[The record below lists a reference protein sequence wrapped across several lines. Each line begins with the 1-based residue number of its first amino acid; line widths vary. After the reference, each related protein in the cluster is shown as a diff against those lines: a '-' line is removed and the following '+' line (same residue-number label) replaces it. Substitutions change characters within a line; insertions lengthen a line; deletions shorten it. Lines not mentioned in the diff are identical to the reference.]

1 MENRNSNGSNIQK
14 KSWISNFII
23 AFSEWS
29 LRWVPDSMVFVL
41 GLTVVIYVMAWLLT
55 PHGPVDLVNDWVKGF
70 WVLLTF
76 SMQMCVLMITGFT
89 VADSKLVRKGITWLV
104 SLPKTR
110 ESCIVMYSLI
120 LGVLWWMHW
129 GIGMMTSIIMGRE
142 LAIAKRGLG
151 IDYRLIAAISYVA
164 IICTNGPSMAAQL
177 LVATPGHFME
187 KIVGVIPI
195 SQTTFDV
202 HLLAT
207 NFILIISL
215 PILLLLIAPK
225 KDDAREISEE
235 LVAELSKKPEEKSS
249 HELTPADRWDR
260 SAVLP
265 WVVGLAGLFWIGQF
279 LITKGI
285 GKLDLN
291 VLNFIFF
298 ILGLILQGSAY
309 NFISSV
315 QRGVGTVSGVII
327 QFPLYAGIFGIIMN
341 SGLAGIIAKW
351 FVAIST
357 AHTFPWIVFVYSSI
371 LNFFVPS
378 GGSKF
383 VIEAPYI
390 LPAAKE
396 LGANIPYVINAYT
409 FGDELTNLIQ
419 PFWALPILGAYK
431 LKFQDILPYGFIVMI
446 WMFIVVTIALL
457 YFPAWF

>member
-1 MENRNSNGSNIQK
+1 MANPSTSQTNQG
-14 KSWISNFII
+14 KSWVSNFII
-23 AFSEWS
+23 SFSEWS

-41 GLTVVIYVMAWLLT
+41 GLSVAIYVMAWALT
-55 PHGPVDLVNDWVKGF
+55 PHGPVELVNDWVKGF

-76 SMQMCVLMITGFT
+76 SMQMCILMITGFT
-89 VADSKLVRKGITWLV
+89 VADSKLIRRGISWMV
-104 SLPKTR
+104 SLPQTR
-110 ESCIVMYSLI
+110 EACIVMYSLI

-151 IDYRLIAAISYVA
+151 LDYRLLAAISYVA

-187 KIVGVIPI
+187 KVVGVIPI
-195 SQTTFDV
+195 SQTTFDI
-202 HLLAT
+202 HLLVT
-207 NFILIISL
+207 NLILIASL
-215 PILLLLIAPK
+215 PILLLFIAPK
-225 KDDAREISEE
+225 KDDAKEISEA
-235 LVAELSKKPEEKSS
+235 LVVEFSKKPEEKPS

-260 SAVLP
+260 SPVLP
-265 WVVGLAGLFWIGQF
+265 WFIGIAGLFWIGQF
-279 LITKGI
+279 LITRGI

-309 NFISSV
+309 NFVSSV

-457 YFPAWF
+457 YFPSWF

>member
-1 MENRNSNGSNIQK
+1 M
-14 KSWISNFII
+14 
-23 AFSEWS
+23 
-29 LRWVPDSMVFVL
+29 
-41 GLTVVIYVMAWLLT
+41 
-55 PHGPVDLVNDWVKGF
+55 
-70 WVLLTF
+70 
-76 SMQMCVLMITGFT
+76 
-89 VADSKLVRKGITWLV
+89 V
-104 SLPKTR
+104 SLPQTR
-110 ESCIVMYSLI
+110 EACIVMYSLI

-151 IDYRLIAAISYVA
+151 IDYRLLAAISYVA

-187 KIVGVIPI
+187 KVVGVIPI
-195 SQTTFDV
+195 SQTTFDI
-202 HLLAT
+202 HLLVT
-207 NFILIISL
+207 NLILIASL
-215 PILLLLIAPK
+215 PILLLFIAPK
-225 KDDAREISEE
+225 KEDAKEISDA
-235 LVAELSKKPEEKSS
+235 LVAEFSKKPEEKPS

-260 SAVLP
+260 SPVLP
-265 WVVGLAGLFWIGQF
+265 WILGIAGLFWIGQF
-279 LITKGI
+279 LITRGI

-309 NFISSV
+309 NFVSSV

-457 YFPAWF
+457 YFPSWF